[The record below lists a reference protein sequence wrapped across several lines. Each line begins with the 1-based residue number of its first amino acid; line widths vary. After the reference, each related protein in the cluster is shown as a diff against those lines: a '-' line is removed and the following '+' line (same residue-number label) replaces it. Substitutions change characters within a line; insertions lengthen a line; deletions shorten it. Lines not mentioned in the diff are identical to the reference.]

1 MKVLS
6 IAAAAIVAASAASA
20 ADFAVMGQTVSVGA
34 EVDSNYNT
42 GTEEFSIDFTPEAGF
57 AAWGVDFTVATT
69 VDVLELNSGDG
80 IFEGAD
86 FEAGYSLTNNLRAY
100 GKVGTNSDF
109 EFGDT
114 TVGVTFSF

>member
-20 ADFAVMGQTVSVGA
+20 ADFAVLGQTVSVGA

-42 GTEEFSIDFTPEAGF
+42 GTEDFAIDFTPEAGF
-57 AAWGVDFTVATT
+57 NAWGVDFTAETT
-69 VDVLELNSGDG
+69 IDVLKINEGDVFQG
-80 IFEGAD
+80 VD

-100 GKVGTNSDF
+100 GKVGTDSDF